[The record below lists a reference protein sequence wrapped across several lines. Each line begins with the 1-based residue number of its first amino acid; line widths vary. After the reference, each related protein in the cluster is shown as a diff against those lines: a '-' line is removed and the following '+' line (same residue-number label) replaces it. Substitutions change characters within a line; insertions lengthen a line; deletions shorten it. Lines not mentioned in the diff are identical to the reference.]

1 MSIDTLFKKIIKK
14 NLNIHNY
21 TAANLAKFQD
31 IPNFFFVLDRIII
44 TSVLKYLW
52 PEQAQIKEEDK
63 EFLFTI
69 LATNSTLEPQYCLG
83 SNPL

>member
-1 MSIDTLFKKIIKK
+1 MSVDTLFKKIIKK

-31 IPNFFFVLDRIII
+31 IPNFFF
-44 TSVLKYLW
+44 VLKYLW